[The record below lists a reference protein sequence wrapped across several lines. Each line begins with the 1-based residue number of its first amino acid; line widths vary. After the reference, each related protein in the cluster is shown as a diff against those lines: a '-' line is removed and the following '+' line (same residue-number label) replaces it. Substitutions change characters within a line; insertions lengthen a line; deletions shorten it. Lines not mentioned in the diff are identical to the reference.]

1 MSKSNEAFWWSL
13 FSAGGVVAALLV
25 PIHIVL
31 TGIAFPLGWV
41 SEQAFGYERMRALVS
56 HPLTK
61 LYLFVLIALP
71 FFHCAH
77 RIRHTLYD
85 TGWRE
90 YQTPIAVLCYGAA
103 IIGTV
108 TTVVVLLAIA

>member
-25 PIHIVL
+25 PVHIVL
-31 TGIAFPLGWV
+31 TGLAVPLGWV
-41 SEQAFGYERMRALVS
+41 PAEAFGYERMRALVS

-61 LYLFVLIALP
+61 LYLFVLLALP
-71 FFHCAH
+71 FFHCFH

-85 TGWRE
+85 TGLRA

-108 TTVVVLLAIA
+108 AAGVILLSI